1 LESSVIQPRKRLKKF
16 ERISLESGETKTVTF
31 ELNNEDFSY
40 WDENIKDW
48 KIEKGDFE
56 IQIAASLTDIK
67 FKELVKAED

>member
-1 LESSVIQPRKRLKKF
+1 MVKDKSCSWESIGINF
-16 ERISLESGETKTVTF
+16 TVSF

-48 KIEKGDFE
+48 EIEKGDFE

-67 FKELVKAED
+67 FKELVKAEN

>member
-1 LESSVIQPRKRLKKF
+1 MKKF
-16 ERISLESGETKTVTF
+16 KRISLERGETKTVSF

-67 FKELVKAED
+67 YKELVRAED